1 MYTLCTLL
9 VAHNFNYTVNKFP
22 GYMSFQPGEIF
33 EFSWAISPIS
43 IEISHFCMHTK
54 VKLSLVDKSRLLVT
68 KNLKGGV
75 LPRLNSQWLM
85 CQVYPF
91 TTVYSVE
98 DIGNIIS
105 VKIYNVMYFD

>member
-1 MYTLCTLL
+1 MYT
-9 VAHNFNYTVNKFP
+9 VESN
-22 GYMSFQPGEIF
+22 E
-33 EFSWAISPIS
+33 ISPIS
-43 IEISHFCMHTK
+43 NEISNFCLHTK
-54 VKLSLVDKSRLLVT
+54 VKLSLIDKSRLLVI

>member
-1 MYTLCTLL
+1 
-9 VAHNFNYTVNKFP
+9 
-22 GYMSFQPGEIF
+22 MSFQPGKIF
-33 EFSWAISPIS
+33 EFSWEIAPTSNR
-43 IEISHFCMHTK
+43 ISHFCIHTK
-54 VKLSLVDKSRLLVT
+54 VKLSLIHKSRLLVT
-68 KNLKGGV
+68 KNLKDGV
-75 LPRLNSQWLM
+75 LPRLNNQWLM

>member
-1 MYTLCTLL
+1 MDT
-9 VAHNFNYTVNKFP
+9 FP
-22 GYMSFQPGEIF
+22 GYMSFQPGKRF
-33 EFSWAISPIS
+33 EFSWEISPIS
-43 IEISHFCMHTK
+43 NEISHFCIHTK
-54 VKLSLVDKSRLLVT
+54 VNLSLIDKSRLLVT

-75 LPRLNSQWLM
+75 LSRLNSQWLI